1 MKPEKKSWMQTVFA
15 YAGGEKKRMAWSVV
29 LSVLSVLA
37 GLVPFYCCAWANVK
51 SARNAWKS
59 GFRPAWVQLTAKQ
72 TLEKKPGHA

>member
-37 GLVPFYCCAWANVK
+37 GLVPFYCMYALICHFAAGT
-51 SARNAWKS
+51 ATETA
-59 GFRPAWVQLTAKQ
+59 AVQWCLLA
-72 TLEKKPGHA
+72 LAAYLV